1 MILSYSEFREQQN
14 DNSTEILVTVVEQLQ
29 EYGELSFDNM
39 LELFENVAEFHGYE
53 IEDFDEYVN
62 SLAESLLP
70 YLNVSTNESDENF
83 YSLNSDLIEEG
94 VFGKAAGALA
104 HKDAGRAIGNAGKI
118 KGLFAKSTMGHISGM
133 VGGAAK
139 EYSKGQKANAKA
151 GLKKQKNLMGHDYKM
166 AKLSAKSRDGG
177 FDNYQKLAGSA
188 NNRY

>member
-1 MILSYSEFREQQN
+1 
-14 DNSTEILVTVVEQLQ
+14 
-29 EYGELSFDNM
+29 
-39 LELFENVAEFHGYE
+39 
-53 IEDFDEYVN
+53 
-62 SLAESLLP
+62 
-70 YLNVSTNESDENF
+70 
-83 YSLNSDLIEEG
+83 
-94 VFGKAAGALA
+94 
-104 HKDAGRAIGNAGKI
+104 
-118 KGLFAKSTMGHISGM
+118 MGHISGM